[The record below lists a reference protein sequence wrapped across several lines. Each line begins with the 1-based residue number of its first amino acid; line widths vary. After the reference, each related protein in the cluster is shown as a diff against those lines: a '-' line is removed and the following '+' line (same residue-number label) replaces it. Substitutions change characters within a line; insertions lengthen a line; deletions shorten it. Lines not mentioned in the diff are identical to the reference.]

1 MNNRIYI
8 IIIAVLVLLSGY
20 LGVKLNQKSDQ
31 VVEVQQEYTESE
43 FERERLELDLEKMK
57 LSYDTLQTDNSMLRA
72 EMDAQR
78 SEIEGLL
85 KKVKDKNW
93 SISKLRK
100 EADTLRE
107 IMKGYVVTID
117 SLNTLNQNL
126 IAENM
131 EMRETVQSVTSQNE
145 NLVQRQE
152 NMEKIIATGQVL
164 QTANLGATAI
174 RLKSSG
180 KQTDT
185 DRASKTEMIKS
196 CFTVLEN
203 KIAKQGEKTLYLR
216 IIAPDGSILAG
227 SQGSGQAEFE
237 GEMQNYSI
245 KRDIDYNNQEMDVC
259 IFYTVEAGKELSKG
273 DYKVFLYEGSNRI
286 GTTDLVLK

>member
-1 MNNRIYI
+1 MNNRVYI
-8 IIIAVLVLLSGY
+8 IIIAVLALLSGY
-20 LGVKLNQKSDQ
+20 LGMKLNQKSDQ
-31 VVEVQQEYTESE
+31 VVETQATLDDTEL
-43 FERERLELDLEKMK
+43 ERGRLELDLEKMK

-93 SISKLRK
+93 SISKLKK
-100 EADTLRE
+100 EAETLRD

-131 EMRETVQSVTSQNE
+131 EMKSTVETVTSKNQD
-145 NLVQRQE
+145 LVQRQE

-164 QTANLGATAI
+164 QTANIGSAAI

-185 DRASKTEMIKS
+185 DRASKTEMIKT

-203 KIAKQGEKTLYLR
+203 KIAKQGEKVLYLR
-216 IIAPDGSILAG
+216 IIAPDGSILGGA
-227 SQGSGQAEFE
+227 QGSGQAEFD
-237 GEMQNYSI
+237 GEIQNYSI

-259 IFYTVEAGKELSKG
+259 IFYSVNAELAKG

-286 GTTDLVLK
+286 GSTDLVLK